1 MATTA
6 SVFTCDQCNLLLLK
20 TTSQATPTNL
30 QLPTLCPPCQVKLN
44 NLVSKLGVLL
54 FARRL
59 PYLSTEA
66 LTDLGR
72 RVREQE
78 VKSGL
83 SSPATTTALPTAT
96 AVPPAVAQAAKTRQ
110 TTTKDTLSEH
120 TELLNEIEHDLNQ
133 FKETLDAMNV
143 QISNGVAKPGLRL
156 SKSTSSCDDSMS
168 DSTDSGM
175 EQHSGSGDEESL
187 ESIKP
192 EMGEED
198 KRNIQYTSSNIPG
211 GLVIR
216 LKNTGHGRLK
226 VINAFSTPNDM
237 KVPADGDKD
246 RRTTDDVM
254 TCGRKRYSSCKSD
267 FANGYARRTAKNKKT
282 RAGRF

>member
-1 MATTA
+1 MASTA
-6 SVFTCDQCNLLLLK
+6 SVFACDQCNLLLLK

-30 QLPTLCPPCQVKLN
+30 FLPPLCPPCQVKLN
-44 NLVSKLGVLL
+44 QLVSKLGVYL
-54 FARRL
+54 FAKRL
-59 PYLSTEA
+59 PFLSTDA

-83 SSPATTTALPTAT
+83 SPPATSTPLPTAT
-96 AVPPAVAQAAKTRQ
+96 VKPPVGDQTVENRKVA
-110 TTTKDTLSEH
+110 TKDTLREQD
-120 TELLNEIEHDLNQ
+120 ELLSEIEHDLIQ
-133 FKETLDAMNV
+133 FQKQLKSMNEQMGKSV
-143 QISNGVAKPGLRL
+143 ESQVPRR
-156 SKSTSSCDDSMS
+156 SKSTGSCDDSMS

-175 EQHSGSGDEESL
+175 EQHSGSGDEETL
-187 ESIKP
+187 ESDKP

-198 KRNIQYTSSNIPG
+198 KRNVQLTSSHIPG

-226 VINAFSTPNDM
+226 VVNAFPPPNDT
-237 KVPADGDKD
+237 KDAADD
-246 RRTTDDVM
+246 RRDRRSTDDVM
-254 TCGRKRYSSCKSD
+254 TYGRKRYSSCKSD

>member
-1 MATTA
+1 MATTT

-20 TTSQATPTNL
+20 TTSQATPTTL
-30 QLPTLCPPCQVKLN
+30 QLPSLCPPCQVKLN

-83 SSPATTTALPTAT
+83 SPPATTTTLPTAT

-110 TTTKDTLSEH
+110 TATKDTLSEH
-120 TELLNEIEHDLNQ
+120 TELLNEIEHDLTQ

-175 EQHSGSGDEESL
+175 EQHSGSGDEENL
-187 ESIKP
+187 ESIKT

-198 KRNIQYTSSNIPG
+198 KRNVQYTSSNIPG

-237 KVPADGDKD
+237 KVSADGDKD
-246 RRTTDDVM
+246 RRATDDVM

>member
-1 MATTA
+1 MAPTA

-20 TTSQATPTNL
+20 TTSQATTTSL
-30 QLPTLCPPCQVKLN
+30 QLQSLCPPCQVKLN

-83 SSPATTTALPTAT
+83 APSTTATTLPTAT
-96 AVPPAVAQAAKTRQ
+96 AVPPVAAQAVEKPATD
-110 TTTKDTLSEH
+110 DTLREQN
-120 TELLNEIEHDLNQ
+120 ELLNEIEHDLNQ
-133 FKETLDAMNV
+133 FKETLKSMNV
-143 QISNGVAKPGLRL
+143 QISQGVAKPAPRL
-156 SKSTSSCDDSMS
+156 SKLSSSSDDSMS
-168 DSTDSGM
+168 DGTDSGM
-175 EQHSGSGDEESL
+175 EQRSRSGDEESL
-187 ESIKP
+187 ESIKT

-198 KRNIQYTSSNIPG
+198 KRNVQFSSSHIPG

-216 LKNTGHGRLK
+216 LKNTGHGRLR
-226 VINAFSTPNDM
+226 VINAFPPPTDARVSTD
-237 KVPADGDKD
+237 DDKD
-246 RRTTDDVM
+246 SRSTDDVI
-254 TCGRKRYSSCKSD
+254 TYGRKRYSSCKSD
-267 FANGYARRTAKNKKT
+267 FANGYARRTAKNKKS
-282 RAGRF
+282 RASRF